1 MFAVNNKDT
10 EWRQDRRCGVFIV
23 NIEHI
28 SHLDL
33 LFFVAD
39 FEQLIAARLCIL
51 EAAIK
56 SSSLKRSY
64 VMLCKKLGTMKK
76 GSKNWVFHKNNFETR
91 SFNSIPLGFLIF
103 PKDLKKRGQYNLK
116 SEHWDEMQESE
127 RKQKFLA
134 NDKNMF

>member
-1 MFAVNNKDT
+1 MFTVNSKDT
-10 EWRQDRRCGVFIV
+10 EWRQERPCGVFIG
-23 NIEHI
+23 NIEHV

-56 SSSLKRSY
+56 SCSLKRSY
-64 VMLCKKLGTMKK
+64 VKFCKKLGTMKK

-91 SFNSIPLGFLIF
+91 LFNPIPVGFLIF
-103 PKDLKKRGQYNLK
+103 LKVWRKGGGITWNQNTGMRCRSQKGSK
-116 SEHWDEMQESE
+116 S
-127 RKQKFLA
+127 F
-134 NDKNMF
+134 

>member
-1 MFAVNNKDT
+1 MFTVNNKDT
-10 EWRQDRRCGVFIV
+10 EWRQERRCGVFIV

-56 SSSLKRSY
+56 SCSLKRSY
-64 VMLCKKLGTMKK
+64 VMLCKKLGTMKRDRK
-76 GSKNWVFHKNNFETR
+76 TESFIKTISKPDYLILFQ
-91 SFNSIPLGFLIF
+91 LGFW
-103 PKDLKKRGQYNLK
+103 DLKKRGQYNLK
-116 SEHWDEMQESE
+116 SEHWDEVQESE